1 MTKLQDMDVSF
12 VITLDTEKDHQPN
25 CTISEEP
32 NPEIKA
38 RSSLCVGNITLEI
51 EEFMVW
57 GERLLKENTHPRMRF
72 WK

>member
-25 CTISEEP
+25 CTTSAEP
-32 NPEIKA
+32 SPEIKA

-51 EEFMVW
+51 EEFMEW
-57 GERLLKENTHPRMRF
+57 GERLLSESTHPRGCF